1 MTSTPQRKNNAGT
14 PDKGAPRSPSRGS
27 EKRPA
32 DNRSADGKDRRTEPG
47 RPAKGRPEHTGRP
60 GRPGR
65 SDRPGQPEKG
75 GQTGRQERSAYPKNG
90 QGEHRAPR
98 SGFRKPETLEA
109 RPAAPEVIKRADG
122 HPLCRPLF
130 APLDTFCRKALAQL
144 PQALD
149 AVMPL
154 SRNHRADL
162 PEAIRDL
169 SAMLTYER
177 SGLGR
182 SYWSAPRY
190 VSAYLRY
197 FLPWN
202 LVRLTRLFPGLD
214 LPAPVC
220 DAEHPVTIADLGSG
234 PLTLPLALWLSRP
247 DWRAVPLTLVCVDTV
262 PRPMELG
269 RSLLEHMAKLCGE
282 PLRWTIRLVRSPLIQ
297 SFREL
302 SSPRLIMAGNV
313 LNELKDKPGVS
324 LDERMADLAVAV
336 ERTLHPEGAA
346 LFVEPGTRLGG
357 TLTAK
362 LRETALEE
370 GLAPIAPCP
379 HLGPCPLLETRE
391 RRWCHATQLVE
402 APSWLADLARIA
414 KLPKDSLSLSFML
427 LRSEKAV
434 AAAAG
439 SRVFPTMAADGI
451 VGRILSDAFPVP
463 GMGRARYACTEDGFA
478 IIPAADGIPSG
489 ALVACRRPPSPRR
502 DAKTG
507 AVELHWQADTKP
519 QR

>member
-1 MTSTPQRKNNAGT
+1 P
-14 PDKGAPRSPSRGS
+14 
-27 EKRPA
+27 
-32 DNRSADGKDRRTEPG
+32 
-47 RPAKGRPEHTGRP
+47 
-60 GRPGR
+60 
-65 SDRPGQPEKG
+65 
-75 GQTGRQERSAYPKNG
+75 
-90 QGEHRAPR
+90 
-98 SGFRKPETLEA
+98 A
-109 RPAAPEVIKRADG
+109 RPVPAMPEPLKKAAG

-130 APLDTFCRKALAQL
+130 GPADPFVRKALALL

-177 SGLGR
+177 GGLGR

-202 LVRLTRLFPGLD
+202 LVRLSRLLPGLD
-214 LPAPVC
+214 LPVPPC
-220 DAEHPVTIADLGSG
+220 DAEHPVTVADLGSG

-247 DWRAVPLTLVCVDTV
+247 DWRALPLTLICVDTV
-262 PRPMELG
+262 PRPMEMG
-269 RSLLEHMAKLCGE
+269 RSLLERMAELCGE
-282 PLRWTIRLVRSPLIQ
+282 ELKWTIRLVRTPLMQ
-297 SFREL
+297 AFREVRAPHL
-302 SSPRLIMAGNV
+302 LMAGNV

-324 LDERMADLAVAV
+324 LEDRMAELAFAV
-336 ERTLHPEGAA
+336 GRTLHPEGAA

-370 GLAPIAPCP
+370 GLVPFAPCP
-379 HLGPCPLLETRE
+379 HQEPCPLLDSRE
-391 RRWCHATQLVE
+391 RRWCHATLLAE
-402 APSWLADLARIA
+402 APAWLSELARTA
-414 KLPKDSLSLSFML
+414 HLPKDSLSLSFML
-427 LRSEKAV
+427 LRPEGCALPEKA
-434 AAAAG
+434 AL
-439 SRVFPTMAADGI
+439 FPSMDPRGV

-463 GMGRARYACTEDGFA
+463 GMGRARYACTEEGFA
-478 IIPAADGIPSG
+478 IIPAAEGIPSG
-489 ALVACRRPPSPRR
+489 ALVACRRPSSPRR
-502 DAKTG
+502 DAKSG
-507 AVELHWQADTKP
+507 AVELLWQAETKP

>member
-1 MTSTPQRKNNAGT
+1 MSQSSSPKRRNNAGT
-14 PDKGAPRSPSRGS
+14 SEKGAPRSPSRGPA

-32 DNRSADGKDRRTEPG
+32 PRQDSRADQE
-47 RPAKGRPEHTGRP
+47 RPARHSHARQ
-60 GRPGR
+60 GR
-65 SDRPGQPEKG
+65 SGNN
-75 GQTGRQERSAYPKNG
+75 PKNG
-90 QGEHRAPR
+90 PGERRPGGPRA
-98 SGFRKPETLEA
+98 GFRKPD
-109 RPAAPEVIKRADG
+109 APRADG
-122 HPLCRPLF
+122 PVRPMPAPVKHAAGHPMCRPLF
-130 APLDTFCRKALAQL
+130 SPLDAFCRNALAQL
-144 PQALD
+144 PKALD

-177 SGLGR
+177 GGLGR

-202 LVRLTRLFPGLD
+202 LVRLTGLLPGLD
-214 LPAPVC
+214 LPVPVC
-220 DAEHPVTIADLGSG
+220 DAETPVTIADLGSG
-234 PLTLPLALWLSRP
+234 PLTLPIALWLSRP

-262 PRPMELG
+262 PRPMEMG
-269 RSLLEHMAKLCGE
+269 RSILEHMAKLSGE
-282 PLRWTIRLVRSPLIQ
+282 PLNWTIRLVRSPLMQ

-302 SSPRLIMAGNV
+302 RSPYLLMAGNV

-324 LDERMADLAVAV
+324 VDERMADLAVAV
-336 ERTLHPEGAA
+336 GRTLHPEGTA

-370 GLAPIAPCP
+370 GLTPVAPCP

-391 RRWCHATQLVE
+391 RRWCHASQLAV
-402 APSWLADLARIA
+402 APAWLADLARYA
-414 KLPKDSLSLSFML
+414 KLPKDSLSLSFMQ
-427 LRSEKAV
+427 LRPESEAAPIAKTALFPAMDPNGVV
-434 AAAAG
+434 A
-439 SRVFPTMAADGI
+439 
-451 VGRILSDAFPVP
+451 RILSESFPVP
-463 GMGRARYACTEDGFA
+463 GMGHARYACTEDGFA
-478 IIPAADGIPSG
+478 IIPAAGDIPSG
-489 ALVACRRPPSPRR
+489 ALVACRRPASPRK

-507 AVELHWQADTKP
+507 AVELLWQPEQKP

>member
-1 MTSTPQRKNNAGT
+1 MSQSSSPKRRNNAGT
-14 PDKGAPRSPSRGS
+14 SEKGAPRSPSRGPS

-32 DNRSADGKDRRTEPG
+32 SRKGGRADQE
-47 RPAKGRPEHTGRP
+47 RPAPNSHAGQGRSGNNPKDGSGERRP
-60 GRPGR
+60 G
-65 SDRPGQPEKG
+65 
-75 GQTGRQERSAYPKNG
+75 A
-90 QGEHRAPR
+90 R
-98 SGFRKPETLEA
+98 SGFRKPD
-109 RPAAPEVIKRADG
+109 APRADG
-122 HPLCRPLF
+122 PARPMPDPAKHAAGHPMCRPLF
-130 APLDTFCRKALAQL
+130 SPLDAFCRSALAQL
-144 PQALD
+144 PKALD

-154 SRNHRADL
+154 SRSHRADL

-202 LVRLTRLFPGLD
+202 LVRLTALLPGLD

-220 DAEHPVTIADLGSG
+220 GAETPVVIADLGSG
-234 PLTLPLALWLSRP
+234 PLTLPIALWLSRP

-262 PRPMELG
+262 PRPMEMG
-269 RSLLEHMAKLCGE
+269 RSILEHMAKLSGE
-282 PLRWTIRLVRSPLIQ
+282 TLNWTIRLVRSPLMQ

-302 SSPRLIMAGNV
+302 RSPHLIMAGNV

-324 LDERMADLAVAV
+324 VDERMADLAVAV
-336 ERTLHPEGAA
+336 GRALHPEGTA

-370 GLAPIAPCP
+370 GLTPVAPCP

-391 RRWCHATQLVE
+391 RRWCHASQLAV
-402 APSWLADLARIA
+402 APAWLAELARYA
-414 KLPKDSLSLSFML
+414 KLPKDSLSLSFMQ
-427 LRSEKAV
+427 LRPESEAGPSVRTPLFPAMTPNGVV
-434 AAAAG
+434 A
-439 SRVFPTMAADGI
+439 
-451 VGRILSDAFPVP
+451 RILSDAFPVP
-463 GMGRARYACTEDGFA
+463 GMGHARYACTEEGFA
-478 IIPAADGIPSG
+478 IIPAAGDIPSG
-489 ALVACRRPPSPRR
+489 ALVACRRPASPRK

-507 AVELHWQADTKP
+507 AVELHWQPEQKP

>member
-1 MTSTPQRKNNAGT
+1 MSQPSSPKRRSNAGT
-14 PDKGAPRSPSRGS
+14 SEKGAPRSPSRGPA
-27 EKRPA
+27 EKRQA
-32 DNRSADGKDRRTEPG
+32 GQRDRRPG
-47 RPAKGRPEHTGRP
+47 QKPFGRP
-60 GRPGR
+60 GERRPV
-65 SDRPGQPEKG
+65 
-75 GQTGRQERSAYPKNG
+75 QERALVQP
-90 QGEHRAPR
+90 AR
-98 SGFRKPETLEA
+98 SVE
-109 RPAAPEVIKRADG
+109 RPPAPEALKTVSG
-122 HPLCRPLF
+122 HPLYRPLF
-130 APLDTFCRKALAQL
+130 APSSAFCRDALAKL

-177 SGLGR
+177 AGLGR

-197 FLPWN
+197 FMPWN
-202 LVRLTRLFPGLD
+202 LVRLSGLLPGLD

-220 DAEHPVTIADLGSG
+220 DADHPVTIVDLGSG

-247 DWRAVPLTLVCVDTV
+247 DWRALPLTLVCVDTV

-282 PLRWTIRLVRSPLIQ
+282 PLNWTIRLVRSPLIQ

-302 SSPRLIMAGNV
+302 RAPHLLMAGNV

-324 LDERMADLAVAV
+324 LDDRMADLALAV
-336 ERTLHPEGAA
+336 ERTLHPEGTA

-362 LRETALEE
+362 LRETAMEE
-370 GLAPIAPCP
+370 GLVPVAPCP
-379 HLGPCPLLETRE
+379 HLGPCPILET
-391 RRWCHATQLVE
+391 RRWCHATLYAQ
-402 APSWLADLARIA
+402 APAWLADLARHA
-414 KLPKDSLSLSFML
+414 RLPKDSLSLSFMQ
-427 LRSEKAV
+427 LRPNAVPAEKTAL
-434 AAAAG
+434 
-439 SRVFPTMAADGI
+439 FPTMDPAGV

-463 GMGRARYACTEDGFA
+463 GMGNARYACTEEGFA
-478 IIPAADGIPSG
+478 IIPAADAIPSG
-489 ALVACRRPPSPRR
+489 ALVACRRPSSPRK

-507 AVELHWQADTKP
+507 AVELLWQAERNP

>member
-1 MTSTPQRKNNAGT
+1 M
-14 PDKGAPRSPSRGS
+14 PD
-27 EKRPA
+27 
-32 DNRSADGKDRRTEPG
+32 
-47 RPAKGRPEHTGRP
+47 PAKH
-60 GRPGR
+60 
-65 SDRPGQPEKG
+65 
-75 GQTGRQERSAYPKNG
+75 
-90 QGEHRAPR
+90 
-98 SGFRKPETLEA
+98 
-109 RPAAPEVIKRADG
+109 AAG
-122 HPLCRPLF
+122 HPMCRPLF
-130 APLDTFCRKALAQL
+130 SPLDAFCRSALAQL
-144 PQALD
+144 PKALD

-154 SRNHRADL
+154 SRSHRADL

-177 SGLGR
+177 SGLRR

-202 LVRLTRLFPGLD
+202 LVRLTALLPGLD

-220 DAEHPVTIADLGSG
+220 GAETPVLIADLGSG
-234 PLTLPLALWLSRP
+234 PLTLPIALWLSRP

-262 PRPMELG
+262 PRPMEMG
-269 RSLLEHMAKLCGE
+269 RSILEHMAKLSGE
-282 PLRWTIRLVRSPLIQ
+282 PLNWTIRLVRSPLMQ

-302 SSPRLIMAGNV
+302 RSPHLIMAGNV

-324 LDERMADLAVAV
+324 VDERMADLAVAV
-336 ERTLHPEGAA
+336 GRALHPEGTA

-370 GLAPIAPCP
+370 GLTPVAPCP

-391 RRWCHATQLVE
+391 RRWCHASQLAV
-402 APSWLADLARIA
+402 APAWLADLARYA
-414 KLPKDSLSLSFML
+414 KLPKDSLSLSFMQ
-427 LRSEKAV
+427 LRPESEAGPSVRTPLFPAMAPNGVV
-434 AAAAG
+434 A
-439 SRVFPTMAADGI
+439 
-451 VGRILSDAFPVP
+451 RILSDAFPVP
-463 GMGRARYACTEDGFA
+463 GMGHARYACTEEGFA
-478 IIPAADGIPSG
+478 IIPAAGDIPSG
-489 ALVACRRPPSPRR
+489 ALVACRRPASPRK

-507 AVELHWQADTKP
+507 AVELHWQPEQKP

>member
-1 MTSTPQRKNNAGT
+1 MSQSSSPKRRNNAGT
-14 PDKGAPRSPSRGS
+14 SEKGAPRSPSRGPA

-32 DNRSADGKDRRTEPG
+32 PRQDSRADQE
-47 RPAKGRPEHTGRP
+47 RPARNSHAGQ
-60 GRPGR
+60 GR
-65 SDRPGQPEKG
+65 SGNN
-75 GQTGRQERSAYPKNG
+75 PKNG
-90 QGEHRAPR
+90 PGERRPGGPRA
-98 SGFRKPETLEA
+98 GFRKPD
-109 RPAAPEVIKRADG
+109 APRADG
-122 HPLCRPLF
+122 PVRPMPAPVKHAAGHPMCRPLF
-130 APLDTFCRKALAQL
+130 SPLDAFCRNALAQL
-144 PQALD
+144 PKALD
-149 AVMPL
+149 TVMPL

-177 SGLGR
+177 GGLGR

-202 LVRLTRLFPGLD
+202 LVRLSGLLPGLD
-214 LPAPVC
+214 LPVPVC
-220 DAEHPVTIADLGSG
+220 DAETPVTIADLGSG
-234 PLTLPLALWLSRP
+234 PLTLPIALWLSRP

-262 PRPMELG
+262 PRPMEMG
-269 RSLLEHMAKLCGE
+269 RSILEHMAKLSGE
-282 PLRWTIRLVRSPLIQ
+282 PLNWTIRLVRSPLMQ

-302 SSPRLIMAGNV
+302 RSPYLLMAGNV

-324 LDERMADLAVAV
+324 VDERMADLAVAV
-336 ERTLHPEGAA
+336 GRTLHPEGTA

-370 GLAPIAPCP
+370 GLTPVAPCP

-391 RRWCHATQLVE
+391 RRWCHASQLAV
-402 APSWLADLARIA
+402 APAWLADLARYA
-414 KLPKDSLSLSFML
+414 KLPKDSLSLSFMQ
-427 LRSEKAV
+427 LRPESEAAPIAKTALFPAMDPNGVV
-434 AAAAG
+434 A
-439 SRVFPTMAADGI
+439 
-451 VGRILSDAFPVP
+451 RILSEAFPVP
-463 GMGRARYACTEDGFA
+463 GMGHARYACTEDGFA
-478 IIPAADGIPSG
+478 IIPAAGDIPSG
-489 ALVACRRPPSPRR
+489 ALVACRRPASPRK

-507 AVELHWQADTKP
+507 AVELLWQPEQKP

>member
-1 MTSTPQRKNNAGT
+1 MSQSSSPKRRNNAGT
-14 PDKGAPRSPSRGS
+14 SEKGAPRSPSRGPA

-32 DNRSADGKDRRTEPG
+32 PRQDSRADQEH
-47 RPAKGRPEHTGRP
+47 PARNSHAGQ
-60 GRPGR
+60 GR
-65 SDRPGQPEKG
+65 SGNN
-75 GQTGRQERSAYPKNG
+75 PKNG
-90 QGEHRAPR
+90 PGER
-98 SGFRKPETLEA
+98 
-109 RPAAPEVIKRADG
+109 RPGGPRADG
-122 HPLCRPLF
+122 PVRPMPAPVKHAAGHPMCRPLF
-130 APLDTFCRKALAQL
+130 SPLDAFCRNALAQL
-144 PQALD
+144 PKALD

-177 SGLGR
+177 GGLGR

-202 LVRLTRLFPGLD
+202 LVRLSGLLPGLD
-214 LPAPVC
+214 LPVPVC
-220 DAEHPVTIADLGSG
+220 DAETPVTIADLGSG
-234 PLTLPLALWLSRP
+234 PLTLPIALWLSRP

-262 PRPMELG
+262 PRPMEMG
-269 RSLLEHMAKLCGE
+269 RSILEHMAKLSGE
-282 PLRWTIRLVRSPLIQ
+282 PLNWTIRLVRSPLMQ

-302 SSPRLIMAGNV
+302 RSPYLLMAGNV

-324 LDERMADLAVAV
+324 VDERMADLAVAV
-336 ERTLHPEGAA
+336 GRTLHPEGTA

-370 GLAPIAPCP
+370 GLTPVAPCP

-391 RRWCHATQLVE
+391 RRWCHASQLAV
-402 APSWLADLARIA
+402 APAWLADLARYA
-414 KLPKDSLSLSFML
+414 KLPKDSLSLSFMQ
-427 LRSEKAV
+427 LRPESEAAPIAKTALFPAMDPNGVV
-434 AAAAG
+434 A
-439 SRVFPTMAADGI
+439 
-451 VGRILSDAFPVP
+451 RILSESFPVP
-463 GMGRARYACTEDGFA
+463 GMGHARYACTEDGFA
-478 IIPAADGIPSG
+478 IIPAAGDIPSG
-489 ALVACRRPPSPRR
+489 ALVACRRPASPRK

-507 AVELHWQADTKP
+507 AVELLWQPEQKP